1 MQMSEFGKEKPKSRV
16 IHAKTIVQAG
26 AAALDRLE
34 GKPPEEVAYDTKA
47 ASAVDAVNRGLI
59 PRPKHME
66 PGYLGKVREEEA
78 AIEAYEAANEGKPPE
93 ELAYDTKAASAV
105 DAVNRGL
112 IPRPEYMEP
121 GYLDKIKKEDEAIKV
136 FRATGKKP
144 DGMPPEKHS
153 DDVGSGSAEDFG
165 WEGIIR
171 RPGPGFM
178 DETGPVDD
186 AGEV

>member
-1 MQMSEFGKEKPKSRV
+1 MSEFGKEKPKSRV

-34 GKPPEEVAYDTKA
+34 GKPPEEV
-47 ASAVDAVNRGLI
+47 
-59 PRPKHME
+59 
-66 PGYLGKVREEEA
+66 
-78 AIEAYEAANEGKPPE
+78 
-93 ELAYDTKAASAV
+93 AYDTKAASAV